1 MKNIVAALIGA
12 AVGAAVTWIYAKRYF
27 EAVVDAEIKSTRDDM
42 EKIVM
47 DRLTKETKK
56 SETEEPQ
63 AETAAEVSYK
73 QAVSAYGKPQKTV
86 PDGPRV
92 IDYDE
97 MGENETYV
105 RCTWVYFEDGVVLN
119 DIDEIVEDAEA
130 AIGTEFMHYFIDG
143 TVYVVN
149 DARHA
154 YYEILED
161 GRNYFDVNPKPKEG

>member
-12 AVGAAVTWIYAKRYF
+12 AVGAAVTWIYAKRHYESIIDDEVKSVRETVEDF
-27 EAVVDAEIKSTRDDM
+27 EKRHSER
-42 EKIVM
+42 
-47 DRLTKETKK
+47 KK
-56 SETEEPQ
+56 AETENTDT
-63 AETAAEVSYK
+63 ETAAEVSYK
-73 QAVSAYGKPQKTV
+73 KAVSAYGKPQKTV

-105 RCTWVYFEDGVVLN
+105 RCTWVYFEDGVVTN

-130 AIGTEFMHYFIDG
+130 AIGTEFMHYFVDG
-143 TVYVVN
+143 TAYVVN
-149 DARHA
+149 DTRHA